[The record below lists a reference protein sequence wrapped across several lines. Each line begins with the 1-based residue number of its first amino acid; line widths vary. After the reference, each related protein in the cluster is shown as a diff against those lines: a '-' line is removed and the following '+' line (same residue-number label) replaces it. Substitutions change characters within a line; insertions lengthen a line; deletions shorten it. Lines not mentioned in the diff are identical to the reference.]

1 MRNGFRFVL
10 LFVMFMAIWQRGFV
24 ACRMVLCCRFT
35 NRSSRFGLMTDGN
48 SDAIMMSMPP
58 LAKWV

>member
-1 MRNGFRFVL
+1 M
-10 LFVMFMAIWQRGFV
+10 
-24 ACRMVLCCRFT
+24 
-35 NRSSRFGLMTDGN
+35 MTDGN